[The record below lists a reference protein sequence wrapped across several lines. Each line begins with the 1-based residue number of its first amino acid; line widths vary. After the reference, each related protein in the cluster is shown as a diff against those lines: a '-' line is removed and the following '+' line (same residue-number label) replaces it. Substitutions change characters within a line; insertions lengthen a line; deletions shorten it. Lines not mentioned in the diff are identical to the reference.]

1 VESACGKRSIKCKVS
16 KNDMTKVPDITLND
30 GVRIPQLGLGVWTL
44 SDDQAFNS
52 LQVALQAGYRHID
65 TAMVYG
71 NEEGVGRAIAASGI
85 PRQDIFV
92 TTKLWNCD
100 HGFDAT
106 LHAFDR
112 SMQRLGLEQLDLY
125 LIHWPVPRADLYVD
139 TWRAFARLKSEK
151 RVRSIGV
158 SNFNANHLER
168 IISETGVM
176 PSVNQIEIHPD
187 FSQRELVSASRE
199 RGIVVQ
205 AWSPLGQGGALLTD
219 PIFTRIAEKHGKTP
233 AQAIL
238 RWHIQQG
245 YVVMPRSRNSERIR
259 SNIKLFDFA
268 LDASDLAAI
277 DAIARGNRLGPD
289 PVSFN
294 DLAP

>member
-1 VESACGKRSIKCKVS
+1 
-16 KNDMTKVPDITLND
+16 MTKVPDITLND

-44 SDDQAFNS
+44 SDDQAYHS
-52 LQVALQAGYRHID
+52 LQVALEAGYRHVD

-71 NEEGVGRAIAASGI
+71 NEEGVGRAIAASSI

-100 HGFDAT
+100 HGYDAT
-106 LHAFDR
+106 LRAFDR

-125 LIHWPVPRADLYVD
+125 LIHWPVPGADRYVD
-139 TWRAFARLKSEK
+139 TWRALVRLQNDK

-168 IISETGVM
+168 IISETGEM

-187 FSQRELVSASRE
+187 FTQRELVAACRQ

-219 PIFTRIAEKHGKTP
+219 PVFSRIAEKHGKTS

-277 DAIARGNRLGPD
+277 ETITPGGRLGPD
-289 PVSFN
+289 PVLFN
-294 DLAP
+294 DVAP

>member
-1 VESACGKRSIKCKVS
+1 
-16 KNDMTKVPDITLND
+16 
-30 GVRIPQLGLGVWTL
+30 
-44 SDDQAFNS
+44 
-52 LQVALQAGYRHID
+52 
-65 TAMVYG
+65 
-71 NEEGVGRAIAASGI
+71 
-85 PRQDIFV
+85 
-92 TTKLWNCD
+92 
-100 HGFDAT
+100 
-106 LHAFDR
+106 
-112 SMQRLGLEQLDLY
+112 

-139 TWRAFARLKSEK
+139 TWRALIRLQNDK
-151 RVRSIGV
+151 RVRSVGV

-187 FSQRELVSASRE
+187 FTQRELVAACRQ

-219 PIFTRIAEKHGKTP
+219 PVFSRIAEKHGKTS

-277 DAIARGNRLGPD
+277 EAVTPGSRLGPD
-289 PVSFN
+289 PILFN